1 MSNLNPPQDFNVA
14 DFLAI
19 YSSQGFARIEIN
31 NKILLIEDFQESKF
45 DNIYLVIDR
54 SIFSK
59 NEDYL
64 NRTIDSIENAFNI
77 GNGSLLIKK
86 LDDNSYHHF
95 TKNFKKMALI
105 ILSRMNIYLALIIHL
120 ELAQHVVLW

>member
-1 MSNLNPPQDFNVA
+1 M
-14 DFLAI
+14 
-19 YSSQGFARIEIN
+19 
-31 NKILLIEDFQESKF
+31 
-45 DNIYLVIDR
+45 VIDR

-95 TKNFKKMALI
+95 TKKFQENGTNYIEPNEHLF
-105 ILSRMNIYLALIIHL
+105 ALIIHL
-120 ELAQHVVLW
+120 ELAQHVVVMVI